1 MAEVVKTV
9 YIIIFSSVGVSFP
22 RWSGTMTHLK
32 LGWKMGHDLHL
43 LVMRAK
49 AQTHMQKHRQS
60 CSKDRGRK
68 YTGSLRQI
76 TFFYLFFF
84 YMMEK
89 WGRTQFC
96 FILLPIRPIPRLAYH
111 SQSAIYISVPVTS
124 VILDNDESNP
134 LHGRQLLC
142 HYH

>member
-1 MAEVVKTV
+1 
-9 YIIIFSSVGVSFP
+9 
-22 RWSGTMTHLK
+22 MTHLK

-49 AQTHMQKHRQS
+49 AQTDMQKHRQS

-76 TFFYLFFF
+76 TFFYLFFLHDGKMRSNKVLF
-84 YMMEK
+84 YTTANQAHTSS
-89 WGRTQFC
+89 G
-96 FILLPIRPIPRLAYH
+96 L
-111 SQSAIYISVPVTS
+111 SQSAIYISVPITS